1 MKRIHWFVAF
11 LILFLLSTP
20 LVLIGFSRPDTPQTS
35 PPSPE
40 LDNLIKRAELMVA
53 RKLYDDAIETYGKC
67 LALAPRDATLYNR
80 LGVAYHRKQD
90 LGLARKNYEKAV
102 KLDPNFAEAL
112 NNLGTVAFAEKK
124 YSKAIRYYKKA
135 VKLKPEAATMHF
147 NLGSAWFAKEDYEK
161 AFPEYQ
167 LAFNQ
172 DPDLMEHISATGSM
186 VRTTG
191 FNRAKYHFYLAKIYA
206 EMGNVD
212 RAIDYLARAME
223 EGFKETDLLY
233 KDQAFAA
240 LIKDEKFSRLMQNPP
255 KPIE

>member
-1 MKRIHWFVAF
+1 MKRIQWFVAF
-11 LILFLLSTP
+11 LILFLLSSSLT
-20 LVLIGFSRPDTPQTS
+20 LFGAGRPDTPQT
-35 PPSPE
+35 PPVSPE
-40 LDNLIKRAELMVA
+40 LDNLIKRAESLVA
-53 RKLYDDAIETYGKC
+53 RKQYDDAIETYSKC
-67 LALAPRDATLYNR
+67 LVISPRDATIYNR

-90 LGLARKNYEKAV
+90 LKLARKNYEKAV
-102 KLDPNFAEAL
+102 KLNPGFAEAL

-135 VKLKPEAATMHF
+135 VKLKPEAATMHY
-147 NLGSAWFAKEDYEK
+147 NLGSAWFAKEKYEE
-161 AFPEYQ
+161 AFKEYQ
-167 LAFNQ
+167 IAFTQ

-223 EGFKETDLLY
+223 EGFKDTDILY

>member
-1 MKRIHWFVAF
+1 MKRIQWFLAF
-11 LILFLLSTP
+11 LILFLLCTP
-20 LVLIGFSRPDTPQTS
+20 MILIGVSRPDTPQTS
-35 PPSPE
+35 PANPE
-40 LDNLIKRAELMVA
+40 LDILIKRAESMVA
-53 RKLYDDAIETYGKC
+53 RKLYDDAIETYAKC
-67 LALAPRDATLYNR
+67 IAMAPRDATLYNR

-90 LGLARKNYEKAV
+90 FKLARKNYEKAI
-102 KLDPNFAEAL
+102 KLDPNYAEAL

-124 YSKAIRYYKKA
+124 YDKAIRFYKKA
-135 VKLKPEAATMHF
+135 VKLKPDAATMHF
-147 NLGSAWFAKEDYEK
+147 NLGSAWFAKEDYDK

-167 LAFNQ
+167 IAFTQ

-186 VRTTG
+186 VRTAG

-240 LIKDEKFSRLMQNPP
+240 LIKDEKFARLMQNPP